1 MKVMY
6 YIAVLP
12 PQVLREEIR
21 TFKTEILRKF
31 GSGHA
36 LRSPAHIT
44 LQMPFHF
51 EEDEESRL
59 VNALRDLAQHQEAF
73 DCTLED
79 FGHFGN
85 RTVFIEVH
93 PNEDLSDLRKS
104 LQNLLRDRFNFN
116 AKKLPQRFH
125 PHITIA
131 NRDLEADRFDACLDT
146 FRSRSY
152 RRTFEIDAFAL
163 LKHRGD
169 HWEVYREF
177 PFREG

>member
-1 MKVMY
+1 MKIMY

-12 PQVLREEIR
+12 PEDIRSEIKVFKEEVLQD
-21 TFKTEILRKF
+21 F

-51 EEDEESRL
+51 EEAQESQL
-59 VNALRDLAQHQEAF
+59 ITALASLAKSHHNF
-73 DCTLED
+73 SCTAEGL
-79 FGHFGN
+79 GHFGD
-85 RTVFIEVH
+85 RTIFIAIN
-93 PNEDLSDLRKS
+93 PNTTLNNLRIN
-104 LQNLLRDRFNFN
+104 LQVMLRETFGFGD
-116 AKKLPQRFH
+116 KKLPQRFH

-131 NRDLEADRFDACLDT
+131 NRDLTPERFPACW
-146 FRSRSY
+146 
-152 RRTFEIDAFAL
+152 DAFRDRTYTRDFGITGIAL

-177 PFREG
+177 PFN